1 MIYFLS
7 IFWLAGVVMTYS
19 EMRSRDDAAVGRFA
33 KIAEFVSALLWPISA
48 MVLFLSSLA
57 N

>member
-1 MIYFLS
+1 
-7 IFWLAGVVMTYS
+7 MTYS